1 MRIGFIGVGGV
12 GGYFGGL
19 LAAAGHDVVFVARG
33 AHLAAMQKN
42 GLNIDSAVKPMQG
55 LRVHAVSDAAGE
67 KPCDLVILAVKL
79 WDTDSALAAAK
90 PLVGPQTRI
99 ASVQNGIEAADKVLA
114 AFGAEHALGGVA
126 QISATIGEPGQI
138 KHVGSMARLQL
149 GALNGG
155 TLPLLAD
162 FAAAAK
168 QAGFD
173 FAEPESIT
181 RALWEKFVFLA
192 SFSGVTA
199 LTRNPI
205 GPIMAEPKTRALY
218 EAAIREA
225 CAVADAKG
233 AGLVPNHAERAIEFT
248 AKMPPAAKASMLHD
262 LERGARLELPWL
274 SGAVAALGRQHGV
287 ATPTHAFID
296 AALTLQAGGAQRPA

>member
-42 GLNIDSAVKPMQG
+42 GLNIESPVKPMQG

-67 KPCDLVILAVKL
+67 KPCDLVIVAVKL

-114 AFGAEHALGGVA
+114 AFGPEHALGGVA
-126 QISATIGEPGQI
+126 QISATIGQPGVI

-149 GALNGG
+149 GALNGEN
-155 TLPLLAD
+155 LPLLAD
-162 FAAAAK
+162 FAAAAQ

-199 LTRNPI
+199 LTRSSI
-205 GPIMAEPKTRALY
+205 GPILAEPKTRALY
-218 EAAIREA
+218 EAAVREV
-225 CAVADAKG
+225 CAIAEAKG
-233 AGLVPNHAERAIEFT
+233 AGLAPNHAERAIEFT
-248 AKMPPAAKASMLHD
+248 AKMPAGMKASMLHD

-274 SGAVAALGRQHGV
+274 SGAVAALGRQLGV
-287 ATPTHAFID
+287 PTPSHAFID
-296 AALTLQAGGAQRPA
+296 AALSLAANGRA